1 MIGFERITEGAIW
14 VALAVASAVPF
25 AVGVAVGWW
34 IWG

>member
-1 MIGFERITEGAIW
+1 MIGFERITGGDIL